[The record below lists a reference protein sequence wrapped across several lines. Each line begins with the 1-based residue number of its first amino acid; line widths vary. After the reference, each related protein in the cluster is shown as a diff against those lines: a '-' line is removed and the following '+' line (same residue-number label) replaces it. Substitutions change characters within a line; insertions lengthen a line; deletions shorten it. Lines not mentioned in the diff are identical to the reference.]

1 MGHVTTILDSKIIE
15 YFQHHQSS
23 IEQHWL
29 GVHTQEQNY
38 WVEEYELLK
47 LYYVML
53 RCFPK

>member
-1 MGHVTTILDSKIIE
+1 MGHVSTILDSKIIE

-38 WVEEYELLK
+38 WVEEYELLN
-47 LYYVML
+47 LYYVTL